1 MQPVFCYE
9 RDFANRWLPVIYF
22 DKPGK
27 SVNGSDK
34 ERSQMWVV
42 PWSDLLGSDGVSP
55 DFKKLMEKYP
65 IN

>member
-1 MQPVFCYE
+1 MPYFTYE

-27 SVNGSDK
+27 SVNCSDK
-34 ERSQMWVV
+34 ERSQMWDVT
-42 PWSDLLGSDGVSP
+42 PDLLGSDGVSP

-65 IN
+65 I